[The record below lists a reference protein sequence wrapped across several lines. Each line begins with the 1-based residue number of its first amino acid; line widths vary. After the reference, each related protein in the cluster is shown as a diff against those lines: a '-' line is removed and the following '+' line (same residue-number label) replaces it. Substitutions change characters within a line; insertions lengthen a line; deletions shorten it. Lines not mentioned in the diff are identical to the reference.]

1 MGKGRRSVPSTADEG
16 NWFRHRGEPGDA
28 EGRLRD
34 RTSTKDMLEAPFSAQ
49 GRPRPPPV
57 PFNTREEVIYKDLN
71 PFTQHDN
78 RHYFQEHGV
87 YLGNGR
93 DTRTL
98 GRRLQPVDTRLHH
111 TDTGYL
117 HHRSRTVN
125 PAQGQ
130 DYSSITATCFTAPAP
145 TEAPARR
152 RFQRSYTNTDNF
164 SRTTTTDWHKDTPA
178 DAQTRLGV
186 LAASQE
192 PFLPHNSWQYSY
204 KGPHAVYPPYDRKPF
219 PKVPNVLNRYVSD
232 FGSSSPAVRVD

>member
-1 MGKGRRSVPSTADEG
+1 V
-16 NWFRHRGEPGDA
+16 

-57 PFNTREEVIYKDLN
+57 PFHTREEAIYKDVN

-98 GRRLQPVDTRLHH
+98 GRRLQPVDSRLHH
-111 TDTGYL
+111 TDSGYL
-117 HHRSRTVN
+117 HHRAMVQ
-125 PAQGQ
+125 PPVQ
-130 DYSSITATCFTAPAP
+130 DYTSITATCFRPPTQTDAPV
-145 TEAPARR
+145 RR

-164 SRTTTTDWHKDTPA
+164 PSTTTTDWHKDTPP
-178 DAQTRLGV
+178 DAQTRLDV

-192 PFLPHNSWQYSY
+192 PFLPHNSWKYSF